1 MLNVKMGSS
10 SSIWFDDASLW
21 SRVGER
27 RLRNNVNGA
36 ASRFGLTSDCERVVV
51 LWLLI
56 GRDQCGIAYIT
67 KQVPRSSLSECVAL
81 AKKWFRFTGFSSEQ
95 LLRQVVQI
103 SGLPASLLIHL
114 SDRLEQISGLPASR
128 WGLTFDSTRLVSL
141 AFGAAQVARLIRG
154 WTEVGI

>member
-1 MLNVKMGSS
+1 MGSS
-10 SSIWFDDASLW
+10 SSIWFGDASLW

-36 ASRFGLTSDCERVVV
+36 ASRFGLTIDCERVVV

-95 LLRQVVQI
+95 LLRQVVTDFWFTSLSSDPPLRQVGTDI
-103 SGLPASLLIHL
+103 RYTGLSSGT
-114 SDRLEQISGLPASR
+114 D
-128 WGLTFDSTRLVSL
+128 F
-141 AFGAAQVARLIRG
+141 
-154 WTEVGI
+154 